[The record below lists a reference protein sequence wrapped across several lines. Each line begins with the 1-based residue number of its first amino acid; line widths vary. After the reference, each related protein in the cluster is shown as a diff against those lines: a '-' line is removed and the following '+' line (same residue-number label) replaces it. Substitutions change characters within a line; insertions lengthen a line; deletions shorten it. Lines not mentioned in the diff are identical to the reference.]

1 MPPESPRRAADRRSG
16 LGALMSM
23 ISTVALGVLLA
34 SCASL
39 PPRGGATAPAT
50 AASAKALAQSVDV
63 TGSRGKRL
71 TAAQREQ
78 ALQRIA
84 AQGKPSL
91 VQHHLAVMAAAGD
104 VDLYAGNDVKLLVDG
119 PVTFAAMFA
128 AAEAAR
134 DYILLESYIIEDSSV
149 AQRLAEVLLR
159 KRAQGVQVYVIYDS
173 LGSFGTSQQYFD
185 RLTNGGVGVCAF
197 NPVNPLSRP
206 GYWSINHRDHRK
218 VLVVDGQQA
227 FMGGINVSE
236 VYSSGSFS
244 GGRARGDRKKDGWRD
259 TQIGLRGPVVAPLE
273 RMFRAT
279 WASQGC
285 KPQMAQGA
293 QRQSPVAGDKV
304 VRIVESGPDE
314 PESRIYSTLLSAIDA
329 AQTSVHLTMAYF
341 APGPDMV
348 AALCDAARRGV
359 DVTLILP
366 SISDF
371 GLILEAGRSYYSE
384 LLAAGVKVHE
394 LQDALLHAKTAVID
408 GVFSTVGSSNLD
420 WRSFVGNNEV
430 NAIVLGE
437 DFGAEMEAMFR
448 RDLSVSTPI
457 TLQSWKDRP
466 MHRRLKEWL
475 ARVFERWL

>member
-1 MPPESPRRAADRRSG
+1 MGVRALVLAF
-16 LGALMSM
+16 AL
-23 ISTVALGVLLA
+23 LLA

-39 PPRGGATAPAT
+39 PSRGGAAPPAT
-50 AASAKALAQSVDV
+50 AADAKALAQSVDV
-63 TGSRGKRL
+63 TGSRGRRL
-71 TAAQREQ
+71 TAAQRDQ

-84 AQGKPSL
+84 SQGKPTL

-104 VDLYAGNDVKLLVDG
+104 VELYAGNDVKLLVDG
-119 PVTFAAMFA
+119 PAAFAAMFA

-134 DYILLESYIIEDSSV
+134 DYILLESYIIDDSSV
-149 AQRLAEVLLR
+149 AERLAEVLLR
-159 KRAQGVQVYVIYDS
+159 KRAQGVQVFVIYDS
-173 LGSFGTSQQYFD
+173 VGSFGTSKQYFD
-185 RLTNGGVGVCAF
+185 RLTQGGVGVCAF
-197 NPVNPLSRP
+197 NPVNPLRRP
-206 GYWSINHRDHRK
+206 GYWNINHRDHRK
-218 VLVVDGQQA
+218 VLVVDGLQA
-227 FMGGINVSE
+227 FMGGINVSA

-244 GGRARGDRKKDGWRD
+244 ARRGNRDGKKEGWRD
-259 TQIGLRGPVVAPLE
+259 TQIGLRGPAVAPLE
-273 RMFRAT
+273 TMFRET

-285 KPQMAQGA
+285 TPQMAAGV

-304 VRIVESGPDE
+304 VRVIPSGPDE
-314 PESRIYSTLLSAIDA
+314 PESRIYTTLLSAIDA
-329 AQTSVHLTMAYF
+329 AQTSVHFTIAYF

-420 WRSFVGNNEV
+420 WRSFVANNEV

-437 DFGAEMEAMFR
+437 DFGAEMEAMFK
-448 RDLSVSTPI
+448 RDLTVSTPI
-457 TLQSWKDRP
+457 TAETWKERP
-466 MHRRLKEWL
+466 VHRRMKEWL
-475 ARVFERWL
+475 ARIFERWL

>member
-1 MPPESPRRAADRRSG
+1 LTLTLG
-16 LGALMSM
+16 L
-23 ISTVALGVLLA
+23 LLS

-39 PPRGGATAPAT
+39 PARTGAAPPAT
-50 AASAKALAQSVDV
+50 AADAKALAQSVDV
-63 TGSRGKRL
+63 TGSRGRRL

-84 AQGKPSL
+84 AQGKPTL

-119 PVTFAAMFA
+119 PAAFTAMFA

-134 DYILLESYIIEDSSV
+134 DYILLESYIIEESSV
-149 AQRLAEVLLR
+149 AERLAEVLLR
-159 KRAQGVQVYVIYDS
+159 KRAQGVQVHVIYDS
-173 LGSFGTSQQYFD
+173 VGSFGTSQQYFN
-185 RLTNGGVGVCAF
+185 RLTQAGVGVCAF
-197 NPVNPLSRP
+197 NPINPLRRP
-206 GYWSINHRDHRK
+206 GYWNINHRDHRK
-218 VLVVDGQQA
+218 VLVVDGLQA

-244 GGRARGDRKKDGWRD
+244 GRRGSRDRTKEGWRD
-259 TQIGLRGPVVAPLE
+259 TQIGLRGPAVAPLE
-273 RMFRAT
+273 KLFRQT

-285 KPQMAQGA
+285 TPQLQQGV
-293 QRQSPVAGDKV
+293 QRQSPSAGDKV
-304 VRIVESGPDE
+304 VRVIPSGPDE
-314 PESRIYSTLLSAIDA
+314 PESQIYSTLLSAIDA
-329 AQTSVHLTMAYF
+329 AQISVHLTMAYF

-394 LQDALLHAKTAVID
+394 LQDAMLHAKTAVID

-420 WRSFVGNNEV
+420 WRSFVANSEV
-430 NAIVLGE
+430 NAIVIGE
-437 DFGAEMEAMFR
+437 DFGAEMEAMFK

-457 TLQSWKDRP
+457 TLQTWKERP
-466 MHRRLKEWL
+466 LHRRLKEWM